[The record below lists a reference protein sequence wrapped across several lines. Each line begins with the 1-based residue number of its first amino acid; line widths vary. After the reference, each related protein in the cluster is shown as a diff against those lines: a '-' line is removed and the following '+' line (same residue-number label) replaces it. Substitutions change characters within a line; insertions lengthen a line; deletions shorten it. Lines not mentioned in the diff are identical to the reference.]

1 MLDYKKVDLSE
12 LDYNTL
18 MQLAESDIK
27 EYEKLKQ
34 ETDYLERVAF
44 TTNIK
49 LLKQHLARY
58 RFNNPLVNEY
68 CAKIDDLTMSELEKA
83 QRERNKIVA
92 QHNIHRQ
99 KENPMNVNLYNNRFR

>member
-1 MLDYKKVDLSE
+1 MLDYEKADLSE

-49 LLKQHLARY
+49 LLKKHLARY
-58 RFNNPLVNEY
+58 RVNNPLVNEY

-92 QHNIHRQ
+92 QHNIHKQ

>member
-44 TTNIK
+44 KAIK
-49 LLKQHLARY
+49 KASS
-58 RFNNPLVNEY
+58 
-68 CAKIDDLTMSELEKA
+68 KI
-83 QRERNKIVA
+83 
-92 QHNIHRQ
+92 
-99 KENPMNVNLYNNRFR
+99 